1 MRFGAIV
8 IIAIFALV
16 GCAHLEIDRKAEAL
30 SLINYGDS
38 QVDVFQ
44 IVGEPDI
51 RHDISE
57 TRMVVFYQTQSK
69 SSVDAPITTDLCT
82 PVAIENGKVVAIGED
97 PTAQWTREKEAK
109 KEQMELAARQRQ
121 RAENARAARRLA
133 ETRRQEKINDLEKK
147 VKPVPASNAALN
159 LKLYRQ
165 LHELDPRNPRYQ
177 QKVSYYEDRLALQ
190 KKNNAQRAIIRE
202 KARALAAWEKGREA
216 RNVKLRQYSGNGTAE
231 MAVHDMGSGSLYVWV
246 KNVSRQIITTHPDH
260 FTLIDNDNNKIDCN
274 ISESLDSVLEP
285 GSISHGRIE
294 YDKTLIPR
302 ELIFENRESGHIS
315 KTFD

>member
-16 GCAHLEIDRKAEAL
+16 GCAHLEVDRKTEAL
-30 SLINYGDS
+30 SLINHGDS

-51 RHDISE
+51 RHDISK
-57 TRMVVFYQTQSK
+57 TRMVVFYQTQSRP
-69 SSVDAPITTDLCT
+69 SDDAPITTDLCT

-97 PTAQWTREKEAK
+97 LTAEWTREEEAK
-109 KEQMELAARQRQ
+109 KTQMELAARQKQ
-121 RAENARAARRLA
+121 RNENARAARQLA
-133 ETRRQEKINDLEKK
+133 EAKRQEKINNLEKK

-177 QKVSYYEDRLALQ
+177 QKVSYYEEQLAQ
-190 KKNNAQRAIIRE
+190 QEKNRAQRAIKRE

-231 MAVHDMGSGSLYVWV
+231 MAVHDMGSGSFYIWV

-260 FTLIDNDNNKIDCN
+260 FTLIDNDNHKIRCN
-274 ISESLDSVLEP
+274 SSESLDSVLEP

-294 YDKTLIPR
+294 YDKTLIPK
-302 ELIFENRESGHIS
+302 ELIFENRESGRIS

>member
-1 MRFGAIV
+1 MRFGAIF
-8 IIAIFALV
+8 IFAILALV
-16 GCAHLEIDRKAEAL
+16 GCAHLEVDRKAEAL
-30 SLINYGDS
+30 SLINLGDS

-51 RHDISE
+51 RHDISQ
-57 TRMVVFYQTQSK
+57 TRMIVFYQTQSRP
-69 SSVDAPITTDLCT
+69 SDEAPITTDLCT

-97 PTAQWTREKEAK
+97 LTAQWTREAEAQK
-109 KEQMELAARQRQ
+109 KQMERAALQRQ
-121 RAENARAARRLA
+121 RAENARAARQLA
-133 ETRRQEKINDLEKK
+133 EAKRQEKISDLEKK

-177 QKVSYYEDRLALQ
+177 QKVLYYEERLAQ
-190 KKNNAQRAIIRE
+190 QEKNRAQREVKRE
-202 KARALAAWEKGREA
+202 KAQALAAWEKGREA

-231 MAVHDMGSGSLYVWV
+231 MAVHDMGGGSFYVWV

-260 FTLIDNDNNKIDCN
+260 FTLIENDNNEMRCN
-274 ISESLDSVLEP
+274 INESLDSVLEP

-302 ELIFENRESGHIS
+302 VLIFENRESGRIS